1 MKQKREDRKVIK
13 RTWYPQ
19 ISQTILNTLLKNEPV
34 LRAYNYKESK
44 KKISYLNLLPKNH
57 RERLNVHKSLKKA

>member
-13 RTWYPQ
+13 RTCYPQ
-19 ISQTILNTLLKNEPV
+19 ISQTILNTLLANEPV

-44 KKISYLNLLPKNH
+44 RKISYLNLLPKNQ
-57 RERLNVHKSLKKA
+57 RERLQVHNSLKKA